1 MGSPFI
7 KSNAFHVIKTQLLV
21 STLIA
26 PIVKTTNYVILYLM
40 QAKNVIFRDQKLTLT
55 QEIINLIMKW
65 RLFLNPRLITI
76 KNTNVLH
83 AKYK

>member
-7 KSNAFHVIKTQLLV
+7 KSNAFHAIKTQLSV

-26 PIVKTTNYVILYLM
+26 LIVRTTNYVIFHLM
-40 QAKNVIFRDQKLTLT
+40 QAKNVIFRDQKLIQT
-55 QEIINLIMKW
+55 QEIINLTIKW
-65 RLFLNPRLITI
+65 KLFLNPRLITI
-76 KNTNVLH
+76 KNMNALH